1 MAWLPAALRHVLL
14 ALAFFAAPA
23 GAPLAQSVPDSLG
36 GEPLRVAEV
45 RLHGDLGFF
54 DAEALR
60 ELLRV
65 RPNRRFLGVPG
76 LTPSLWVYRLGESVS
91 GAVGRA
97 LQRSGEPPADLDLS
111 FVEADRERLETL
123 FRQEGY
129 RGAVVSAEVDT
140 LDAERAA
147 IVYRFE
153 PGPLTEIASVRY
165 DGLEALDADA
175 RRDVARQSNLRLD
188 LAGGTD
194 ILAFSADGQRF
205 SESQLL
211 EERRRLLALLRD
223 EGFARITRDSIRAVA
238 FEAGPLAYDVAF
250 QIRTGPRYAF
260 GDVHAQAEGPEAA
273 PPRTDTL
280 ALGDGL
286 LTMEVEGDRQLAP
299 RLVARALRFRPG
311 DPYRESDLLAT
322 KRRLERT
329 GVFSFTEITPLPER
343 ADDALAGDS
352 LPRLPHRIGLRTR
365 QRHSLRF
372 EGFVLQRT
380 GLLAGEGGELGSDEL
395 GFGVGAAYRNANAF
409 GGGEAFGVRVSGSV
423 AGDFGDFPTSQ
434 LEASTSLSLPYLL
447 PPFGFVERTLR
458 PFDTR
463 TRHTLSFLTARR
475 DELRLLIRGRAS
487 AGIRLE
493 VQHTPTLASL
503 VDLVDFDL
511 SDPDTLRGFADQFL
525 AFVEDDPVARA
536 FILED
541 YTRPQVNNAFR
552 YTLRAATADPFR
564 RDRGYSRE
572 VAAEVG
578 GNLPQLLDRFV
589 FSPDTLEGSLPGL
602 PLFGGESRLEYRPY
616 VRFVT
621 DVREYRPLS
630 RLTTVAAKA
639 IVGLAHPTGDAP
651 VVPFDRRF
659 YAGGANSVRG
669 WRLREIGP
677 GALDSTRVAF
687 VQGGDVKLELGLELR
702 TVLLRELFAA
712 DWSLALFTDAGNVWL
727 GPRNPGDPGG
737 RFRFGSFYDELAV
750 GAGAGLRIAWD
761 FLILRFDLAWQVTS
775 PVPGTGLFPEGNRP
789 LFHFGI
795 GQAF

>member
-1 MAWLPAALRHVLL
+1 VAWLPAAFRRGLPALV
-14 ALAFFAAPA
+14 ALASLA
-23 GAPLAQSVPDSLG
+23 GAPRAQPAPDSLAAG
-36 GEPLRVAEV
+36 PLRVEAV
-45 RLHGDLGFF
+45 RLEGDLGFF

-76 LTPSLWVYRLGESVS
+76 LTPSLWVYRLGASVS
-91 GAVGRA
+91 GSVGRA
-97 LQRSGEPPADLDLS
+97 LQRSGEPPAELDPS

-129 RGAVVSAEVDT
+129 RSAEVTAGVDT
-140 LDAERAA
+140 LDAERAR
-147 IVYRFE
+147 IVFRFA

-165 DGLEALDADA
+165 DGLEGLDADA
-175 RRDVARQSNLRLD
+175 RRDVARRSALRLD
-188 LAGGTD
+188 RSGGTD
-194 ILAFSADGQRF
+194 TLAFATPGQRF

-223 EGFARITRDSIRAVA
+223 EGFARIARDSIRAVV

-273 PPRTDTL
+273 PPRADTL

-286 LTMEVEGDRQLAP
+286 LTMEVEGDRRLAP

-311 DPYRESDLLAT
+311 DPYRASDLLAT

-329 GVFSFTEITPLPER
+329 GVFSFTEIAPLPEIT
-343 ADDALAGDS
+343 APGDS

-434 LEASTSLSLPYLL
+434 LEASTSLTLPYLV
-447 PPFGFVERTLR
+447 PPFGFVERALR

-475 DELRLLIRGRAS
+475 DELRLIVRGRAS
-487 AGIRLE
+487 AGVRLE

-511 SDPDTLRGFADQFL
+511 SDPDTLSGFADQFL
-525 AFVEDDPVARA
+525 AFVEDPVAQA

-552 YTLRAATADPFR
+552 YTLRAVTADPFR
-564 RDRGYSRE
+564 RDRGHSRE

-578 GNLPQLLDRFV
+578 GNLPYLLDRLV
-589 FSPDTLEGSLPGL
+589 FTPDTLEGSLPGL

-616 VRFVT
+616 ARLVA

-630 RLTTVAAKA
+630 RLTTLAAKA
-639 IVGLAHPTGDAP
+639 VVGIAHPTGDAP

-677 GALDSTRVAF
+677 GSLDPARGAF

-702 TVLLRELFAA
+702 TVLLRQLFAA
-712 DWSLALFTDAGNVWL
+712 DWSLALFTDAGNVWF

-737 RFRFGSFYDELAV
+737 RFRLDSFYDELAV
-750 GAGAGLRIAWD
+750 GAGAGLRIAWE
-761 FLILRFDLAWQVTS
+761 FLILRFDLGWQVAS
-775 PVPGTGLFPEGNRP
+775 PVPDTGLFPEGNRP